1 MMLPPTSEQ
10 ATGRPVAG
18 VTASIPR
25 MDPPDASSETPGSP
39 RHDHRRPFPAGDGG
53 EVQPASPPAAR
64 SSDVRRRWRG
74 RLAAL
79 VELGKLRLSLL
90 AIVAVLAGLALGAP
104 APLAGS
110 TVILTGAGTLLVAMA
125 GNAFNMLIE
134 RERDRRMA
142 RTAGRPLPTG
152 RLTPVEVA
160 GFGSVCAGLGLL
172 ALWLGSNP
180 LATALCA
187 GILLTY
193 VGVYTPLKPVT
204 TLNTLVGAVPGG
216 LPPVVGYAAA
226 AGRLDTRA
234 LALFLILFFWQIP
247 HFLAI
252 AWRYREDYRR
262 AGMRMLSVVDPDGR
276 TTAVQMVVYT
286 LALLIV
292 SLWPPRLL
300 LTGDLY
306 PLLAILLGLFFLV
319 PVVVAAARRT
329 DAAMR
334 GAFLASIVYLP
345 LLLGAML
352 IDRP

>member
-1 MMLPPTSEQ
+1 MSPLE
-10 ATGRPVAG
+10 PV
-18 VTASIPR
+18 V
-25 MDPPDASSETPGSP
+25 
-39 RHDHRRPFPAGDGG
+39 PANPA
-53 EVQPASPPAAR
+53 QPASA
-64 SSDVRRRWRG
+64 RG
-74 RLAAL
+74 RARLGAL
-79 VELGKLRLSLL
+79 LELGKLRLSAL
-90 AIVAVLAGLALGAP
+90 AIVAVLAGLWLGAQE
-104 APLAGS
+104 PLA
-110 TVILTGAGTLLVAMA
+110 TRTIVLTGIGTLLVAVA

-134 RERDRRMA
+134 RHRDRRMA

-152 RLTPVEVA
+152 RLSPPEV
-160 GFGSVCAGLGLL
+160 GLFGIACATLGLV
-172 ALWLGSNP
+172 ALWIGSNP

-187 GILLTY
+187 TILFTY
-193 VGVYTPLKPVT
+193 VLVYTPLKPVT

-226 AGRLDTRA
+226 AGCVDTRA

-262 AGMRMLSVVDPDGR
+262 GGMRMLSVVDPDGR
-276 TTAVQMVVYT
+276 ATAVQMVVYA

-300 LTGDLY
+300 MTGDLY
-306 PLLAILLGLFFLV
+306 PLLAILLGVFFLA
-319 PVVVAAARRT
+319 PVVIAAARRT
-329 DAAMR
+329 DSAMR

-352 IDRP
+352 LDRP

>member
-1 MMLPPTSEQ
+1 MSACDDRTISRR
-10 ATGRPVAG
+10 G
-18 VTASIPR
+18 AS
-25 MDPPDASSETPGSP
+25 
-39 RHDHRRPFPAGDGG
+39 
-53 EVQPASPPAAR
+53 
-64 SSDVRRRWRG
+64 

-79 VELGKLRLSLL
+79 LELGKLRLSTL
-90 AIVAVLAGLALGAP
+90 AIVAVLAGIALGAQV
-104 APLAGS
+104 PLATH
-110 TVILTGAGTLLVAMA
+110 TVVLTGVGTLLVAVA
-125 GNAFNMLIE
+125 GNALNMLIE
-134 RERDRRMA
+134 RERDKRMA

-152 RLTPVEVA
+152 RLLPIEVA
-160 GFGSVCAGLGLL
+160 GFGIVCAVLGLA
-172 ALWLGSNP
+172 ALWFGSNP

-187 GILLTY
+187 TILFTY
-193 VGVYTPLKPVT
+193 VLVYTPLKPVT
-204 TLNTLVGAVPGG
+204 TLNTLVGAVPGA

-226 AGRLDTRA
+226 AGYVDTRA

-262 AGMRMLSVVDPDGR
+262 GGMRMLSVVDPKGR
-276 TTAVQMVVYT
+276 ATAVQMIVYT

-300 LTGDLY
+300 MTGDLY
-306 PLLAILLGLFFLV
+306 PLLAILLGVFFLV

-352 IDRP
+352 LDRP